1 MADGQVGGI
10 WESHSGLQ
18 VNQILA
24 TGMSV
29 MAGGQTHSREA
40 KEDKGGVRDPDRL
53 HLPSGGHR
61 WMSWGTAG
69 TPSGG

>member
-1 MADGQVGGI
+1 MADGQVGGHLGD
-10 WESHSGLQ
+10 HSGLQ

-40 KEDKGGVRDPDRL
+40 EEDKGGVRDPDR
-53 HLPSGGHR
+53 
-61 WMSWGTAG
+61 
-69 TPSGG
+69 